1 MTELELDRSAL
12 PEREGEPVYR
22 RIVQLLTGYIQDGTL
37 REGAQLPTVRAL
49 AEQLGVAQGTV
60 KRAYDELERQGILT
74 KAAGRGSFVAYRP
87 PQAQSAQE
95 AAALAADQLLE
106 RLHTLGLSDTQMEA
120 LLTERLRLRRQQRPQ
135 LRAALVECNPE
146 ILAQLRQQLGAL
158 EGIGLHPVLLDRARQ
173 HPERLASR
181 CDVIITTAEHASELT
196 KMTRRADKVAKIALR
211 LTPQSIAAIV
221 KLTPG
226 AHVGILT
233 HSLRFGALLQ
243 EHCRSYALGAVLDE
257 PALLQPGAAF
267 EAYLRGKSV
276 ILVPEGYENDCTSE
290 VLGALHRFA
299 RRGSVVPCAYR
310 IDEGSRIYLTERL
323 ERLRSGLTAERA
335 AWA

>member
-1 MTELELDRSAL
+1 MTEFELDRSAL

>member
-22 RIVQLLTGYIQDGTL
+22 RIVQLLTGYIQNGTL

-95 AAALAADQLLE
+95 AAVLAADQLLE

>member
-1 MTELELDRSAL
+1 MTEFELDRSAL

-22 RIVQLLTGYIQDGTL
+22 RIVQLLTSYIQDGTL

-60 KRAYDELERQGILT
+60 KRAYDELERQSLLT

>member
-22 RIVQLLTGYIQDGTL
+22 RIVQLLTGYIQNGTL

>member
-1 MTELELDRSAL
+1 MWHT
-12 PEREGEPVYR
+12 
-22 RIVQLLTGYIQDGTL
+22 
-37 REGAQLPTVRAL
+37 
-49 AEQLGVAQGTV
+49 
-60 KRAYDELERQGILT
+60 
-74 KAAGRGSFVAYRP
+74 
-87 PQAQSAQE
+87 
-95 AAALAADQLLE
+95 ADQLLE

-276 ILVPEGYENDCTSE
+276 ILVPEGYENDCAPE
-290 VLGALHRFA
+290 VLGALRRFA

>member
-196 KMTRRADKVAKIALR
+196 KMTRCADKVAKIALR

>member
-146 ILAQLRQQLGAL
+146 ILVQLRQQLGAL

-323 ERLRSGLTAERA
+323 ERLRSGLMAERA

>member
-12 PEREGEPVYR
+12 PEREGEPVYC

-276 ILVPEGYENDCTSE
+276 ILVPEGYENDCTPE
-290 VLGALHRFA
+290 VLGALRRFA

>member
-1 MTELELDRSAL
+1 MTEFELDRSAL

-22 RIVQLLTGYIQDGTL
+22 RIVQLLTGYIQNGTL

-323 ERLRSGLTAERA
+323 ERLRSGLMAERA

>member
-12 PEREGEPVYR
+12 PERGGEPVYR

-49 AEQLGVAQGTV
+49 AGQLGVAQGTV

>member
-257 PALLQPGAAF
+257 PAFLQPGAAF

>member
-12 PEREGEPVYR
+12 PECEGEPVYR

-60 KRAYDELERQGILT
+60 KRAYDELERQSLLT

>member
-290 VLGALHRFA
+290 VLGALRRFA

>member
-12 PEREGEPVYR
+12 PECEGEPVYR

-120 LLTERLRLRRQQRPQ
+120 LLTERLRLRRQQR
-135 LRAALVECNPE
+135 L
-146 ILAQLRQQLGAL
+146 
-158 EGIGLHPVLLDRARQ
+158 
-173 HPERLASR
+173 
-181 CDVIITTAEHASELT
+181 
-196 KMTRRADKVAKIALR
+196 
-211 LTPQSIAAIV
+211 
-221 KLTPG
+221 
-226 AHVGILT
+226 
-233 HSLRFGALLQ
+233 SLI
-243 EHCRSYALGAVLDE
+243 H
-257 PALLQPGAAF
+257 
-267 EAYLRGKSV
+267 
-276 ILVPEGYENDCTSE
+276 I
-290 VLGALHRFA
+290 
-299 RRGSVVPCAYR
+299 
-310 IDEGSRIYLTERL
+310 
-323 ERLRSGLTAERA
+323 
-335 AWA
+335 

>member
-60 KRAYDELERQGILT
+60 KRAYDELERQSLLT

-276 ILVPEGYENDCTSE
+276 ILVPEGYENDCTPE
-290 VLGALHRFA
+290 VLGALRRFA

>member
-196 KMTRRADKVAKIALR
+196 KITRRADKVAKIALR

>member
-95 AAALAADQLLE
+95 AAVLAADQLLE

>member
-1 MTELELDRSAL
+1 MTEFELDRSAL

-290 VLGALHRFA
+290 VLGALRRFA

>member
-12 PEREGEPVYR
+12 PEREGKPVYR

>member
-1 MTELELDRSAL
+1 MTEFELDRSAL

-22 RIVQLLTGYIQDGTL
+22 RIVQLLTSYIQDGTL

>member
-1 MTELELDRSAL
+1 MTEFELDRSAL

-74 KAAGRGSFVAYRP
+74 KSAGRGSFVAYRP

>member
-323 ERLRSGLTAERA
+323 ERLRSGLMAERA

>member
-135 LRAALVECNPE
+135 LRAVLVECNPE

>member
-60 KRAYDELERQGILT
+60 KRAYDELERQSLLT

-276 ILVPEGYENDCTSE
+276 ILVPVGYENDCTSE

>member
-12 PEREGEPVYR
+12 PEREGEPVYH

>member
-37 REGAQLPTVRAL
+37 REGAQRPTVRAL

>member
-95 AAALAADQLLE
+95 AAVLAADQLLE

-120 LLTERLRLRRQQRPQ
+120 LLTERLRLRRQQRLQ

-276 ILVPEGYENDCTSE
+276 ILVPEGYENDCTPE
-290 VLGALHRFA
+290 VLGALRRFA

>member
-22 RIVQLLTGYIQDGTL
+22 RIVRLLTGYIQNGTL

>member
-22 RIVQLLTGYIQDGTL
+22 RIVQLLTGYIQNGTL

-60 KRAYDELERQGILT
+60 KRAYDELERQSLLT

-95 AAALAADQLLE
+95 EAALAADQLLE

>member
-60 KRAYDELERQGILT
+60 KRAYDELERQSLLT

>member
-243 EHCRSYALGAVLDE
+243 EHCRSYALGAVLEE

>member
-1 MTELELDRSAL
+1 MTELELNRSAL

-22 RIVQLLTGYIQDGTL
+22 RIVQLLTGYIQNGTL

>member
-12 PEREGEPVYR
+12 PEREGEPIYR

-60 KRAYDELERQGILT
+60 KRAYDELERQSLLT

>member
-95 AAALAADQLLE
+95 AAVLAADQLLE

-276 ILVPEGYENDCTSE
+276 ILVPEGYENDCTPE
-290 VLGALHRFA
+290 VLGALRRFA

>member
-12 PEREGEPVYR
+12 PEREGEPIYR

>member
-74 KAAGRGSFVAYRP
+74 KAAGRGSFVAYRR

>member
-1 MTELELDRSAL
+1 MSWIG
-12 PEREGEPVYR
+12 GEPVYR

-49 AEQLGVAQGTV
+49 AGQLGVAQGTV

>member
-49 AEQLGVAQGTV
+49 AERLGVAQGTV

>member
-1 MTELELDRSAL
+1 M
-12 PEREGEPVYR
+12 
-22 RIVQLLTGYIQDGTL
+22 QLLTGYIQDGTL